1 MVKKVKNVIVIC
13 DFAYI
18 EGGASRVAH
27 ESAIALSRDYHVTL
41 FAAVGPVSAELQ
53 ASNVDVVCLGQ
64 KDILHDSNRFH
75 AVLQGLWNKEAK
87 KKLAELLKPFSCE
100 DTIVHVHTWT
110 KGISSSIFPLL
121 EEKDFQVALTTHDYF

>member
-27 ESAIALSRDYHVTL
+27 ESAIALSKDYHVTL
-41 FAAVGPVSAELQ
+41 FAAVGPVSDELQ
-53 ASNVDVVCLGQ
+53 ASKVNVVCLGQ
-64 KDILHDSNRFH
+64 KDILHDKNRLH

-87 KKLAELLKPFSCE
+87 ERLSKLLNSFSCE

-110 KGISSSIFPLL
+110 KGMSSSIF
-121 EEKDFQVALTTHDYF
+121 D